1 MKKSESS
8 AGAVKCKRFAVGGIS
23 LSPDVE
29 EERACE
35 VVATELSR
43 AGINP
48 ARLRFDIY
56 KRSVDARKKKDVR
69 LVYSVAVSSESE
81 IDLSRLSGIK

>member
-1 MKKSESS
+1 MSES
-8 AGAVKCKRFAVGGIS
+8 VKKQEPAELSRFAVGGVS
-23 LSPDVE
+23 LSPDCHE
-29 EERACE
+29 SEACAI
-35 VVATELSR
+35 VARKLQR

-69 LVYSVAVSSESE
+69 LV
-81 IDLSRLSGIK
+81 